1 MSIEKRQNIA
11 LPSVMLV
18 PSGLSSP
25 ATIQREFMFVIPSIH
40 QRLVALAVGAFFM
53 TAMACHADESGVPD
67 FAMGGVGFLQAYCF
81 DCHGSDEP
89 EADLSLTEFTNSK
102 SLISQRKT
110 WDSILRMLSG
120 GVMPPPDEKQPTPD
134 EVAAFKKLI
143 DAIFDHHDRTA
154 PPDPGRVTMR
164 RLNRN
169 EYNNTIRDLVGV
181 DFEPAEDFP
190 SDDIGHGFDN
200 IGDVLTLPPVLMERY
215 LAAAE
220 GIVNRAILPNPPE
233 SPRRVVSARY
243 CEPAGKD
250 VPTTRY
256 RPISTTSD
264 GTPIE
269 TGPLFTRYKIP
280 AGEYIFRTKVFAEAA
295 ERQVVKLAVLACTSN
310 PTDQSASDD
319 VAATI
324 TGKAVE
330 ACRPFVLIDTIE
342 VTARSEKEPQ
352 SIEVQ
357 IPRIEGFNRVAVGIV
372 KSSDDAV
379 DCKLHIEFLALEG
392 PKDTRPDSHRRL
404 LTCRPDASPSEQSRE
419 VLTRFA
425 TRAYRRPATDAE
437 VERLGVLA
445 QSAEQGGAKW
455 EEAMQFAMQA
465 VLVSPKFLFRV
476 ELDENSAGDV
486 VTPLDDFQLAARLSY
501 FIWSS
506 MPDDQL
512 FELAREGKLRTVL
525 GEQVRRMLLDPKAD
539 ALVENFAM
547 QWLQVKRLETFAPD
561 PEKFSYF
568 NSRLQ
573 RAMLEETRQFFA
585 AVMREDRS
593 VMDLLAGDFTFL
605 NQELSR
611 HYNIGDTNGNPI
623 YGKAT
628 REKGEPIR
636 DREFVRVSLP
646 ADSVRGGLLTQSSI
660 LAVTSNPTRT
670 SPVKRGKWVLEQLL
684 GQPPPPPP
692 PNVPELE
699 VDGKE
704 LTGSLRERME
714 QHRANPACAACH
726 RSMDSMGFALENFDP
741 LGRWRDKDG
750 EHPIDPS
757 GELPGGESFAGPAE
771 LKQVLLTKRDLFAR
785 CLTEKML
792 TYALGRG
799 LEYYDRL
806 AVNRI
811 VKSVEKDEYRFA
823 AMVEGIV
830 TSEPFVNRRG
840 K

>member
-1 MSIEKRQNIA
+1 
-11 LPSVMLV
+11 
-18 PSGLSSP
+18 
-25 ATIQREFMFVIPSIH
+25 MFVISSIPL
-40 QRLVALAVGAFFM
+40 RSVVLAVGAFLT
-53 TAMACHADESGVPD
+53 TALACQADDLAAPD
-67 FAMGGVGFLQAYCF
+67 FATSGAGFLQTYCNA
-81 DCHGSDEP
+81 CHSSDEP
-89 EADLSLTEFTNSK
+89 EADLSLTAFTNSK
-102 SLISQRKT
+102 SLISQRKV
-110 WDSILRMLSG
+110 WDSVLRALSS
-120 GVMPPPDEKQPTPD
+120 GVMPPTDEKQPTPD
-134 EVAAFKKLI
+134 EVAAFKKLV

-154 PPDPGRVTMR
+154 PPNPGRVTMR

-169 EYNNTIRDLVGV
+169 EYNNTIRDLMGV
-181 DFEPAEDFP
+181 DFAPAEDFP

-220 GIVNRAILPNPPE
+220 GIVERAIIPNPPAP
-233 SPRRVVSARY
+233 PRRVISARY

-256 RPISTTSD
+256 RPISTKAD
-264 GTPIE
+264 GSPIE

-280 AGEYIFRTKVFAEAA
+280 PGEYIFRTKVFAEAA
-295 ERQVVKLAVLACTSN
+295 DGQIVKLAVLACTSDV
-310 PTDQSASDD
+310 TGQSANDEI
-319 VAATI
+319 AATI
-324 TGKAVE
+324 SGKAVDS
-330 ACRPFVLIDTIE
+330 CRPFVLIDTVE
-342 VTARSEKEPQ
+342 VTARNEKEPQ

-357 IPRIEGFNRVAVGIV
+357 IPRIEGFNRVAVGMV
-372 KSSDDAV
+372 NSSNEAV
-379 DCKLHIEFLALEG
+379 DSKLHIEFLALEG
-392 PKDTRPDSHRRL
+392 PKDTRPDSHHNL
-404 LTCRPDASPSEQSRE
+404 LACRSDASPNEKSRE

-425 TRAYRRPATDAE
+425 TRAYRRPVSEAE
-437 VERLGVLA
+437 VERLLA
-445 QSAEQGGAKW
+445 FARSVEESGEKW

-476 ELDENSAGDV
+476 ELDQNSADDAV
-486 VTPLDDFQLAARLSY
+486 APLDDFQLASRLSY
-501 FIWSS
+501 FLWSS
-506 MPDDQL
+506 MPDEQL
-512 FELAREGKLRTVL
+512 FELARENKLRAAL
-525 GEQVRRMLLDPKAD
+525 CEQVRRMLQDSKAD
-539 ALVENFAM
+539 ALVENFAL

-568 NSRLQ
+568 NSRLR
-573 RAMLEETRQFFA
+573 RAMLEETRLFFA

-593 VMDLLAGDFTFL
+593 VMDLLAGNFTFL
-605 NQELSR
+605 NQDLSR
-611 HYNIGDTNGNPI
+611 HYNIGDTNGNPL
-623 YGKAT
+623 YGKSA
-628 REKGEPIR
+628 REKGAPIR
-636 DREFVRVSLP
+636 DQEFVRVSLP
-646 ADSVRGGLLTQSSI
+646 ADSVRGGLVTQSSI

-684 GQPPPPPP
+684 GTPPPPPP

-699 VDGKE
+699 DAGQE
-704 LTGSLRERME
+704 LKGSLRERME

-726 RSMDSMGFALENFDP
+726 RSMDSLGFALENFDP

-750 EHPIDPS
+750 EHAIDSS
-757 GELPGGESFAGPAE
+757 GKLPGGESFAGPAE
-771 LKQVLLTKRDLFAR
+771 LKTVLLSKRELFAR

-799 LEYYDRL
+799 LEYYDRP

-823 AMVEGIV
+823 ALVEGIV

>member
-1 MSIEKRQNIA
+1 
-11 LPSVMLV
+11 
-18 PSGLSSP
+18 
-25 ATIQREFMFVIPSIH
+25 MFVISSIH
-40 QRLVALAVGAFFM
+40 PRLVALAVGAFFM
-53 TAMACHADESGVPD
+53 TATVCHADEAGAPD
-67 FAMGGVGFLQAYCF
+67 FAMSGVGFLQTYCL

-102 SLISQRKT
+102 SLISQRKV
-110 WDSILRMLSG
+110 WDAVQRMLSG

-134 EVAAFKKLI
+134 EVAAFKNLV
-143 DAIFDHHDRTA
+143 DAVFDHHDRTA

-233 SPRRVVSARY
+233 SPRRVLSARY
-243 CEPAGKD
+243 CEPAGRD
-250 VPTTRY
+250 VPKSRF
-256 RPISTTSD
+256 RPISTKAD
-264 GTPIE
+264 GSPIE
-269 TGPLFTRYKIP
+269 TGPLFARYKIP
-280 AGEYIFRTKVFAEAA
+280 DGEYIFRTKVFAETA
-295 ERQVVKLAVLACTSN
+295 EGQVVRLAVLACTSDA
-310 PTDQSASDD
+310 TEQSASDN
-319 VAATI
+319 VTATI
-324 TGKAVE
+324 NGKAVE

-372 KSSDDAV
+372 KSSDDAAE
-379 DCKLHIEFLALEG
+379 CKVHVEFLALEG

-437 VERLGVLA
+437 VERLVALA
-445 QSAEQGGAKW
+445 RSEEQGRAKW

-476 ELDENSAGDV
+476 ELDENSTGDV
-486 VTPLDDFQLAARLSY
+486 IAPLDDFQLASRLSY

-506 MPDDQL
+506 MPDEQL
-512 FELAREGKLRTVL
+512 FELAREGKLRTDL
-525 GEQVRRMLLDPKAD
+525 GVQVRRMLLDPKAD
-539 ALVENFAM
+539 ALVDNFAM

-573 RAMLEETRQFFA
+573 RAMLEETRLFFA

-593 VMDLLAGDFTFL
+593 VLDLIAGDFTFL

-628 REKGEPIR
+628 REKGEAIR

-646 ADSVRGGLLTQSSI
+646 TDSVRGGLLTQSSI

-684 GQPPPPPP
+684 GTPPPPPP

-699 VDGKE
+699 VDGKV

-726 RSMDSMGFALENFDP
+726 RSMDSLGFALENFDP

-750 EHPIDPS
+750 EHAIDPS

-771 LKQVLLTKRDLFAR
+771 LKEILLLKRDLFAR

-799 LEYYDRL
+799 LEYYDRP

-811 VKSVEKDEYRFA
+811 VKSLERDGYRFA
-823 AMVEGIV
+823 AMVEAIV